1 MKIVPYYRIRL
12 KGPNKAD
19 APDDG
24 VPPAQKAAVHDF
36 AKENDARTVQTFTEV
51 EDGRMADRPKLR
63 AAIKKARS
71 ERAKLVI
78 ADHYKVIHDEVFLA
92 ILNETKVDFICL
104 GDSRVKP
111 QFVPTLLKFEQI
123 ARQETRIRTKSILAE
138 KKAQGVLLGSARP
151 DHWKGREHLR
161 GSKQG
166 AKASA
171 QARSD
176 RAKAA
181 YAPLILPLILKMREE
196 GKSDETIAEF
206 LNKEGHTTTV
216 GKPFTFVAVYRIRT
230 RYGEEN
236 AA

>member
-24 VPPAQKAAVHDF
+24 VPSAQKTAVREF
-36 AKENDARTVQTFTEV
+36 SKENDARVVQAFTEV
-51 EDGRMADRPKLR
+51 EDGRMSDRPKLR
-63 AAIKKARS
+63 AAIAKAKS

-78 ADHYKVIHDEVFLA
+78 AEHYKVVHDEVFLA
-92 ILNETKVDFICL
+92 ILNETKVDFVCL

-111 QFVPTLLKFEQI
+111 EFVPALLKFEQI
-123 ARQETRIRTKSILAE
+123 ARQETRVRTKNILAE

-161 GSKQG
+161 GSKEG

-171 QARSD
+171 KARSD
-176 RAKAA
+176 RARAA
-181 YAPLILPLILKMREE
+181 YAPLILPTIMKMRKD
-196 GKSDETIAEF
+196 GKSDEAIAEA
-206 LNKEGHTTTV
+206 LNKDGHTTTV
-216 GKPFTFVAVYRIRT
+216 GKPFTYVAVYRIRT